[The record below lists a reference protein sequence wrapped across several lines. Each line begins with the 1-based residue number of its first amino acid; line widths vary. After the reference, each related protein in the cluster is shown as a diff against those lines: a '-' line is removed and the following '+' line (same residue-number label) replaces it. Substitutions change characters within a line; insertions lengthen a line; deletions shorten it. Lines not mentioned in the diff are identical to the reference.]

1 MGLVVSGLST
11 FYTWVITS
19 DSFKGYRVEEVP
31 KEVVIE
37 ILEIRSETEVN
48 SLSTYNPK
56 SIKKDKPYIK
66 KNKEKKKIGPLC
78 KRRKAEG

>member
-37 ILEIRSETEVN
+37 ILEIRSEFPVD
-48 SLSTYNPK
+48 L
-56 SIKKDKPYIK
+56 
-66 KNKEKKKIGPLC
+66 
-78 KRRKAEG
+78 